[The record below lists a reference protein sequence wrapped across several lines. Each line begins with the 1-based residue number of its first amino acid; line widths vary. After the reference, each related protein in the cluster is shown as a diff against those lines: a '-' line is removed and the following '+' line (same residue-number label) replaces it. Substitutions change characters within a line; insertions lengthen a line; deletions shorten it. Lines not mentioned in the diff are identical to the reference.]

1 MSSLPLKSL
10 QTKGRRK
17 QTLTRDCGKAKK
29 YDLFDNENTNFITA
43 VPFLAYDCKKD
54 VSIYLCIYRH
64 VHINIYTYLFIY
76 GHTHK
81 RIYVYNKE

>member
-1 MSSLPLKSL
+1 MSSPPLKSL

-54 VSIYLCIYRH
+54 VSIYLYRH

-81 RIYVYNKE
+81 CIYVYNKE